1 LSWILKSE
9 VGFAAFGMDVE
20 MMGLDLL
27 RLAWALCVCVCV
39 CVCVLDIAKVFVNPL
54 RALVG
59 NVEEYRRVVSAN
71 LLKIQ

>member
-39 CVCVLDIAKVFVNPL
+39 CVCA
-54 RALVG
+54 
-59 NVEEYRRVVSAN
+59 
-71 LLKIQ
+71 